1 LTVPRV
7 RWRAVPSARLR
18 RSTSVRGRDDPLP
31 IKGRLVLGGEEA
43 RCAPLL
49 AEKSLTTGDLVNRRS
64 PCDER
69 KEHLVDHL
77 GDLLIRW
84 IVSVEQ

>member
-1 LTVPRV
+1 
-7 RWRAVPSARLR
+7 
-18 RSTSVRGRDDPLP
+18 VRGRDDPLP

-43 RCAPLL
+43 RCAPL
-49 AEKSLTTGDLVNRRS
+49 AEKRLATGDLVNRRS

-77 GDLLIRW
+77 GDVLIRW